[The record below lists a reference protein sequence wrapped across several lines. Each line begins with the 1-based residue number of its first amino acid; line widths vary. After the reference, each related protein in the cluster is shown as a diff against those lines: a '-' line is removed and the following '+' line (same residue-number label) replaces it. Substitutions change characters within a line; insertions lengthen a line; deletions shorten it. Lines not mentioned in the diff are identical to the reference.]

1 MKTFFENFNSGQTL
15 SIFRR
20 MEHSW
25 PTHFHSNMEMFI
37 VKKGSYEI
45 TRNGESFTLT
55 ENQIAFFD
63 HYDLHSYRNNGAIGD
78 DCVLIIPLSLSGNFD
93 ATRKGNAT
101 ETVITDEYL
110 VDRILSVIDD
120 LIPHKNDTYS
130 SFAAIN
136 YILSLIRRKFT
147 FTRNETELLSETEYI
162 RKMMVY
168 INDHFKENISST
180 TLANHIGYSREYTS
194 RLFNRYIKDSI
205 PSYVN
210 RVRADYVASQKA
222 ESNRNLTA
230 VILDAGFKHP
240 SSYYRFLQ
248 KQSGNKKE

>member
-1 MKTFFENFNSGQTL
+1 M
-15 SIFRR
+15 
-20 MEHSW
+20 
-25 PTHFHSNMEMFI
+25 
-37 VKKGSYEI
+37 
-45 TRNGESFTLT
+45 
-55 ENQIAFFD
+55 
-63 HYDLHSYRNNGAIGD
+63 
-78 DCVLIIPLSLSGNFD
+78 IIPLSLSGNFD

-120 LIPHKNDTYS
+120 LIPRKNDTYS

-162 RKMMVY
+162 RKMLVY

-210 RVRADYVASQKA
+210 RVRADYVASQKT

-248 KQSGNKKE
+248 KQSENKKE